1 MYDWQFGAIRGLRE
15 FLRLSV
21 EHRLASRSAKKVLLL
36 LVFADVLRRRF
47 IYVHIANG
55 IFWHFYLAVPCILSV

>member
-1 MYDWQFGAIRGLRE
+1 VYDWQFGAIRGLRE

-21 EHRLASRSAKKVLLL
+21 EHRLAARSAKKVLFA
-36 LVFADVLRRRF
+36 LVFANVLCCLF
-47 IYVHIANG
+47 IDVHIANG